1 MMLRQCPFCGGD
13 AHVVCHVGRNVT
25 YVQCSDCGC
34 RTPDAY
40 TSTRK
45 QCKSVF
51 SISAN
56 NVDAAREAI
65 AKIWNE
71 RV

>member
-13 AHVVCHVGRNVT
+13 AHIVYLVGRNVT
-25 YVQCSDCGC
+25 YVECSNCGC

-40 TSTRK
+40 ISTRK
-45 QCKSVF
+45 QCRTVF
-51 SISAN
+51 SMAANSA
-56 NVDAAREAI
+56 DEAREAI